1 MSELSNTNIAGSPF
15 QPYVDTQIKRRKSL
29 VEKQLRSPQ
38 ELQWL
43 TNKNAWIRV
52 SSGANVDPDNNRFDG
67 LHGDALSKKYI
78 LQAGVIDHTVSATS
92 YQLRYGIGD
101 NGSYGIGGSE
111 TFGSVPMPGITD
123 MTINTG
129 GKLGTLKEINI
140 SFTCYNM
147 KQLDIMEAL
156 YMKLGFGLLVEW
168 GHTFYID
175 NKTGKIENVV
185 EPIPFYGIKTKE
197 QLLKTITAHRIKH
210 SGNYDASWSTVKN
223 FSYTLSD
230 NGSFKCTISL
240 VGAGDILESLKINLS
255 GGTKATV
262 VVDPPEKSVTEKAV
276 EVAQNTAVVVTD
288 VVASG
293 VDTVLSFV
301 GITNEGDVKK
311 AVNDFAVPISKTEE
325 PKTTVEELTATAQSS
340 SIYPVVSEANQ
351 SMLNIALYSIFS
363 TGVTNGE
370 TTETYKFDTSPEYFT
385 SLEPFLNNLNIK
397 VADINSFADKNNELI
412 RKGFHYK
419 LINNPK
425 IKNGNDGDIDSTI
438 PAISFPTFFFSRAIL
453 GYEINGEALS
463 ATNDTSATGLEQ
475 VYITLGHLLLLVKS
489 NGMLFQRQS
498 EGDKT
503 NQTPYI
509 YIDVNPDT
517 NRCYTFQGHCSMDPT
532 VCLIGSNNL
541 PFGIKSPTFDAIK
554 SNYPWFDDN
563 GTGGRFMWTLVN
575 INWITSIL
583 KDLSASNTK
592 GDVFMIDFLQKILE
606 GISKATGGY
615 NEFRVVP
622 DDDSRC
628 IRIFDGRKVTKQG
641 SSPEIYTEIP
651 VLGNKSLAYNFNY
664 TSKIAPNMAAMIV
677 IAAQAQPFGVQGA
690 ENALSFSHLNKGMYN
705 RIDSIVVDSG
715 TDKNKEEKTNSS
727 DTDRYIEVRDFIQEI
742 YEGSGGAE
750 PITATDATNPVVKKD
765 KDGNIIQEKPD
776 FRNLFLDTLT
786 KVYDDLLEIATK
798 VNSTKGADSVTEAKT
813 ALATAYK
820 EVKDYYNSKSGLDII
835 NQTSFQY
842 ATITKDKTVINTS
855 KLTEQVVDKLSSQY
869 SSPNTI
875 LDSDVEDAWEEYA
888 RKKTGNSLGNF
899 F

>member
-52 SSGANVDPDNNRFDG
+52 SSGANVDPDNNRFGG

-175 NKTGKIENVV
+175 NKDGKIENVV
-185 EPIPFYGIKTKE
+185 HPIPFYGIKTKE
-197 QLLKTITAHRIKH
+197 QLLKAITANRIKH

-223 FSYTLSD
+223 FSYALSD

-240 VGAGDILESLKINLS
+240 VGAGDILESLKINIS
-255 GGTKATV
+255 GGTKPTV
-262 VVDPPEKSVTEKAV
+262 IVDPPEQSITEKAV
-276 EVAQNTAVVVTD
+276 DIVVEVAQDLAVSATN
-288 VVASG
+288 
-293 VDTVLSFV
+293 VLSTLAEAVTSTF
-301 GITNEGDVKK
+301 GADGAGK
-311 AVNDFAVPISKTEE
+311 ALIDKISTPISKTEE
-325 PKTTVEELTATAQSS
+325 PKATVEELTATAQSS
-340 SIYPVVSEANQ
+340 SVYPVVSEANQ

-419 LINNPK
+419 LINHPG
-425 IKNGNDGDIDSTI
+425 IKTEAKGDIDSTI

-463 ATNDTSATGLEQ
+463 TTNDTSAAGLEQ

-498 EGDKT
+498 KGDKT

-554 SNYPWFDDN
+554 SNYPWFDNN

-628 IRIFDGRKVTKQG
+628 IRIFDGRKVTQHGPSK
-641 SSPEIYTEIP
+641 EIYTEIP
-651 VLGNKSLAYNFNY
+651 VLGNKSLAYNFSY

-690 ENALSFSHLNKGMYN
+690 ENALSFSHLNKGMHN
-705 RIDSIVVDSG
+705 RLDSVVVDSG

-742 YEGSGGAE
+742 YEGSGGAD
-750 PITATDATNPVVKKD
+750 PITVTDATTPVVKKD
-765 KDGNIIQEKPD
+765 KDGNIIPEKP
-776 FRNLFLDTLT
+776 NVKQLLLNALT
-786 KVYDDLLEIATK
+786 TSYSDLSGIAAGGTEEKAALEVAYKSTKDYINSKEGFSEMENTVLAFATK
-798 VNSTKGADSVTEAKT
+798 
-813 ALATAYK
+813 
-820 EVKDYYNSKSGLDII
+820 
-835 NQTSFQY
+835 
-842 ATITKDKTVINTS
+842 TKDKIEISDSVIYYEVLK
-855 KLTEQVVDKLSSQY
+855 KLGKEYD
-869 SSPNTI
+869 SPNNFR
-875 LDSDVEDAWEEYA
+875 DSDVEKAWEDYA
-888 RKKTGNSLGNF
+888 NKKTTHWEWNF

>member
-15 QPYVDTQIKRRKSL
+15 QPYVATQIEKRKSL

-52 SSGANVDPDNNRFDG
+52 SSGANVNPDNNRFGG

-92 YQLRYGIGD
+92 YKLRYGIGD

-175 NKTGKIENVV
+175 NDTGKIENVV

-197 QLLKTITAHRIKH
+197 ELLKTITAHRIKH

-223 FSYTLSD
+223 FSYALSD

-255 GGTKATV
+255 GGTKPTV
-262 VVDPPEKSVTEKAV
+262 IVDPPEKSVTEKVVDTVV
-276 EVAQNTAVVVTD
+276 EVAQNAAVTVTD

-293 VDTVLSFV
+293 VDAVLSFV
-301 GITNEGDVKK
+301 GITDEGDVKK

-325 PKTTVEELTATAQSS
+325 PKATVEELTATEQSS
-340 SIYPVVSEANQ
+340 SVYPVVSEANQ

-397 VADINSFADKNNELI
+397 VADINSFATKNNELI

-425 IKNGNDGDIDSTI
+425 ALTKEKGDIDSTI
-438 PAISFPTFFFSRAIL
+438 PAIPFPSFFFSRAIL

-463 ATNDTSATGLEQ
+463 ATNDTSAAGLEQ

-532 VCLIGSNNL
+532 ICLIGSNNL

-583 KDLSASNTK
+583 KDLSAGNTK
-592 GDVFMIDFLQKILE
+592 GDVFMIDFLQKILD

-628 IRIFDGRKVTKQG
+628 IRIFDGRKVTQHGPSK
-641 SSPEIYTEIP
+641 EIYTEIP

-690 ENALSFSHLNKGMYN
+690 ENALSFSHLNKGMHN
-705 RIDSIVVDSG
+705 RLDSVIVDSG
-715 TDKNKEEKTNSS
+715 TDKNKEEKTNSN

-750 PITATDATNPVVKKD
+750 PITATDSTTVVKKD
-765 KDGNIIQEKPD
+765 KNGNVIPEKPNIKQLLLNALTTSYS
-776 FRNLFLDTLT
+776 NLLKLAAGGTEEKAALA
-786 KVYDDLLEIATK
+786 IAYKSTQNYINSK
-798 VNSTKGADSVTEAKT
+798 EGFSEMENTVLGLSTK
-813 ALATAYK
+813 
-820 EVKDYYNSKSGLDII
+820 
-835 NQTSFQY
+835 
-842 ATITKDKTVINTS
+842 TKDKIEISDSVIYYEVLK
-855 KLTEQVVDKLSSQY
+855 KLGDEYD
-869 SSPNTI
+869 SPNI
-875 LDSDVEDAWEEYA
+875 FDSDVENAWEEYA
-888 RKKTGNSLGNF
+888 NKKTNHPEWNF

>member
-15 QPYVDTQIKRRKSL
+15 QPYVATQIEKRKSL
-29 VEKQLRSPQ
+29 IEKQLRSPQ

-52 SSGANVDPDNNRFDG
+52 SSGANVNPDNNRFGG

-175 NKTGKIENVV
+175 NDTGKIENVV

-197 QLLKTITAHRIKH
+197 ELLKTITAHRIKH

-223 FSYTLSD
+223 FSYALSD

-255 GGTKATV
+255 GGTKPTV
-262 VVDPPEKSVTEKAV
+262 IVDPPEKSTTDKVVDTVV
-276 EVAQNTAVVVTD
+276 EVAQNAAVTVTD

-293 VDTVLSFV
+293 VDAVLSFV
-301 GITNEGDVKK
+301 GITDEGDVKK
-311 AVNDFAVPISKTEE
+311 AVNDFAVPISKNEE
-325 PKTTVEELTATAQSS
+325 PKATVEELTATAQSS

-370 TTETYKFDTSPEYFT
+370 TTETYKFDTSSEYFT

-397 VADINSFADKNNELI
+397 VADINSFATKNNELI

-425 IKNGNDGDIDSTI
+425 ASTKENGDIDSTI
-438 PAISFPTFFFSRAIL
+438 PAISFPSFFFSRAIL

-463 ATNDTSATGLEQ
+463 TTNDTSAAGLEQ

-532 VCLIGSNNL
+532 ICLIGSNNL

-554 SNYPWFDDN
+554 SNYPWFDNN

-592 GDVFMIDFLQKILE
+592 GDVFMIDFLQKILD

-628 IRIFDGRKVTKQG
+628 IRIFDGRKVTQHGPSK
-641 SSPEIYTEIP
+641 EIYTEIP

-690 ENALSFSHLNKGMYN
+690 ENALSFSHLNKGMHN
-705 RIDSIVVDSG
+705 RLDSVIVDSG
-715 TDKNKEEKTNSS
+715 TDKNKEEKTNSN

-742 YEGSGGAE
+742 YEGSGGAD
-750 PITATDATNPVVKKD
+750 PIIETDTTNPVVKKD
-765 KDGNIIQEKPD
+765 KNGNIIPEKP
-776 FRNLFLDTLT
+776 NIKQLLLNALT
-786 KVYDDLLEIATK
+786 TSYNDLLKLAAGGTEEKAALAVAYK
-798 VNSTKGADSVTEAKT
+798 STK
-813 ALATAYK
+813 
-820 EVKDYYNSKSGLDII
+820 DYINSKEGFNVMEGVVLAFS
-835 NQTSFQY
+835 TK
-842 ATITKDKTVINTS
+842 TKDKIEISDSVIFYEVLR
-855 KLTEQVVDKLSSQY
+855 KLGQNYD
-869 SSPNTI
+869 SPNTF
-875 LDSDVEDAWEEYA
+875 DSDVESAWEDYA
-888 RKKTGNSLGNF
+888 DKKTNHSEHNF